1 MVFSV
6 MLGIVSV
13 GMLFTALKEKEVPA
27 ERFVGFGVLFILWGI
42 TVLFPSFGEAP
53 VELVRSMFR

>member
-1 MVFSV
+1 MVFSI
-6 MLGIVSV
+6 MLCIVSL

-53 VELVRSMFR
+53 AELMRSMFR

>member
-1 MVFSV
+1 MVLSIILCV
-6 MLGIVSV
+6 ASL
-13 GMLFTALKEKEVPA
+13 GMLFNALKEKEVPV
-27 ERFVGFGVLFILWGI
+27 ERFVGFGILFILWGV

>member
-1 MVFSV
+1 MVLSV
-6 MLGIVSV
+6 MLCIVSV

-53 VELVRSMFR
+53 AELVRSMFR

>member
-1 MVFSV
+1 MILSI

-27 ERFVGFGVLFILWGI
+27 ERFVGFGILFILWGI

-53 VELVRSMFR
+53 VELVRSLFR

>member
-1 MVFSV
+1 MVLSI

-27 ERFVGFGVLFILWGI
+27 KRFVGFGVLFILWGI

-53 VELVRSMFR
+53 AELVRSMFR

>member
-1 MVFSV
+1 MVLSI

-53 VELVRSMFR
+53 VELVRPLFR

>member
-6 MLGIVSV
+6 MLGIVSL
-13 GMLFTALKEKEVPA
+13 GMLFNALKEKEVPA
-27 ERFVGFGVLFILWGI
+27 ERFVGFGVLFILWGV

>member
-1 MVFSV
+1 MGFSV
-6 MLGIVSV
+6 MLCIASLC
-13 GMLFTALKEKEVPA
+13 MLVNTLKEKEVNA
-27 ERFVGFGVLFILWGI
+27 ERILFILWGV

>member
-1 MVFSV
+1 MVLSI

-42 TVLFPSFGEAP
+42 NVLFPSFGEAP
-53 VELVRSMFR
+53 AELVRSMFR

>member
-6 MLGIVSV
+6 MLCIVSV
-13 GMLFTALKEKEVPA
+13 GMLFTALKEKEVPV
-27 ERFVGFGVLFILWGI
+27 ERFVGLGILFILWGV

>member
-1 MVFSV
+1 MVLSIIIC
-6 MLGIVSV
+6 IVSV

-27 ERFVGFGVLFILWGI
+27 ERFVGFGILFILWGV

-53 VELVRSMFR
+53 VEMVRSMFR

>member
-6 MLGIVSV
+6 MLCIASLC
-13 GMLFTALKEKEVPA
+13 MLVNALKEKEVHA
-27 ERFVGFGVLFILWGI
+27 ERFVGFGILFILWGI

-53 VELVRSMFR
+53 AELVRSMFR